1 MRTTAQTTV
10 IRRVLSGAA
19 GLALVASGLLAL
31 APAASADVTYVPEKW
46 NGKVVYLSQSCHDR
60 GDTVCHD
67 NRGCLGFSENTNS
80 RLVAMSAVRATGT
93 SHPNLLERGYKV
105 VRGNGLTR
113 QNIDSSNRVGADV
126 HVPLHSNA
134 IDKGCESGLP
144 ADRYGTHVLY
154 VSKAGRQCAE
164 RLVSSVG
171 ASSPGTNDTRQY
183 RTDLGE
189 LNQTNA
195 VACYLEQDFHVWD
208 RGVRWMWARDAWS
221 WRIAA
226 GIDAYLGYP

>member
-1 MRTTAQTTV
+1 MRRTTSTML
-10 IRRVLSGAA
+10 RRVLSGSVAA
-19 GLALVASGLLAL
+19 VLVTGGLLAV

-46 NGKVVYLSQSCHDR
+46 NGKVVYLSQACHDR

-67 NRGCLGFSENTNS
+67 NTGCSGFSENRNS
-80 RLVAMSAVRATGT
+80 YLLAMSTIRETGT

-105 VRGNGLTR
+105 VRGDGLTR

-134 IDKGCESGLP
+134 ISKACESGFS
-144 ADRYGTHVLY
+144 ASRYGTHAMY
-154 VSKAGRQCAE
+154 VSTAGRECSQKLLSA
-164 RLVSSVG
+164 VG
-171 ASSPGTNDTRQY
+171 PSSPGTNDARQY

-195 VACYLEQDFHVWD
+195 VACYLEQEFHVWN
-208 RGVRWMWARDAWS
+208 RGVYWMWNRDAWS